1 MPGVIERKHCPLAF
15 VAFRPHKTLRQRLN
29 DRRRQ
34 MTRDEWQQQ
43 AAVMREQHDIRPLD
57 IRYAEWHNAYMLH
70 EAGAEYMAKAWLN
83 RQSAAARKHYRARP
97 RA

>member
-1 MPGVIERKHCPLAF
+1 
-15 VAFRPHKTLRQRLN
+15 
-29 DRRRQ
+29 

-43 AAVMREQHDIRPLD
+43 AAVLLQEQHEIRPLD
-57 IRYAEWHNAYMLH
+57 IRYVEWRNAYMLH
-70 EAGAEYMAKAWLN
+70 FNDVEAGAEYMAKAWLN